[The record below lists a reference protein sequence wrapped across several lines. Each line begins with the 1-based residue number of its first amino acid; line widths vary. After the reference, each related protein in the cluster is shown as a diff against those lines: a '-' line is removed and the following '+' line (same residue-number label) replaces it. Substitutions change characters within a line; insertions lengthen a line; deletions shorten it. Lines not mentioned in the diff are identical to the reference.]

1 MAVTLTL
8 LSASLAGCIGGDDE
22 GDGEYSGPINLVV
35 FYDSTSGM
43 VETSVNNGQQG
54 PSAGVELSFDFA
66 DTTSDDGAITKI
78 ILDPDDGSTQL
89 KPTRL
94 KML

>member
-35 FYDSTSGM
+35 FYDSTQEG
-43 VETSVNNGQQG
+43 
-54 PSAGVELSFDFA
+54 
-66 DTTSDDGAITKI
+66 
-78 ILDPDDGSTQL
+78 
-89 KPTRL
+89 
-94 KML
+94 